1 VSKEEKKWRVVLEDD
16 KLMIYSELGEFL
28 MALKPKK
35 GIKYLLNDDEKK

>member
-1 VSKEEKKWRVVLEDD
+1 MSKKEKKWKVVLQDD

-35 GIKYLLNDDEKK
+35 GIKYLLQNDEKK